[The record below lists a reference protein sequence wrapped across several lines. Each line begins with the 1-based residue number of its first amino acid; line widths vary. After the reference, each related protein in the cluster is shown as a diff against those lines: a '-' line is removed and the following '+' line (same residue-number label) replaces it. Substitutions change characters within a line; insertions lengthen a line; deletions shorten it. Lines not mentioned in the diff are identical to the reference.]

1 MEFDN
6 QQNKPTYNVHKKKP
20 RIGLYDD
27 LSTTT
32 QSPQALN
39 SPTYNTSL
47 SSSLPI
53 NNTNCLINT
62 SSLPTNNTNLSRK
75 REGYT
80 NLSSLFCPQR
90 REQAINNLVQLQVK
104 RDADR
109 KFPAGIRFRPTNL
122 ELIQFYLFFKIKDN
136 RVPWWNWI
144 TEDEL
149 YNHSPK
155 FLTSSYS

>member
-39 SPTYNTSL
+39 TPTYNTSL

-62 SSLPTNNTNLSRK
+62 SSLPTNNKFITKERRLHKFIIIILSAKERIGHK
-75 REGYT
+75 QFG
-80 NLSSLFCPQR
+80 LASS
-90 REQAINNLVQLQVK
+90 E
-104 RDADR
+104 
-109 KFPAGIRFRPTNL
+109 AGCR
-122 ELIQFYLFFKIKDN
+122 
-136 RVPWWNWI
+136 
-144 TEDEL
+144 
-149 YNHSPK
+149 
-155 FLTSSYS
+155 

>member
-1 MEFDN
+1 MRSSLRSFNPTKTFVIYIYIYIKDERDRAGDDISIFRKIRRSNSMEFDN

-39 SPTYNTSL
+39 TPTYNTSL
-47 SSSLPI
+47 SSWLPI

-75 REGYT
+75 REGYI

-90 REQAINNLVQLQVK
+90 RE
-104 RDADR
+104 
-109 KFPAGIRFRPTNL
+109 
-122 ELIQFYLFFKIKDN
+122 
-136 RVPWWNWI
+136 
-144 TEDEL
+144 
-149 YNHSPK
+149 
-155 FLTSSYS
+155 